1 MGRLILRVLPAV
13 FLHETKVISSFASE
27 VLRRA
32 LKSSFFWL
40 MRKDLVELCCD
51 GLKTLLPEDELQN
64 KIGGG
69 ALVEDDKAK
78 RSALEESY

>member
-1 MGRLILRVLPAV
+1 MRLNPR
-13 FLHETKVISSFASE
+13 FC
-27 VLRRA
+27 
-32 LKSSFFWL
+32 WL

-78 RSALEESY
+78 RSALEERHQEDSRMLAHASSCY